1 MSHSEKFQKLA
12 DEAKAK
18 IQEISI
24 DELNLLVLEQSPIL
38 VDVREDEEWEKAHA
52 IGAIHLSRGTI
63 EQKIEENKKFIQQ
76 YIENPKILLTD
87 FGLLQNKN
95 TITRTVQKLGYT
107 QVKSLVGGFKAWQ
120 EAGLPTTD
128 DLDSSIRS

>member
-18 IQEISI
+18 IQKISI
-24 DELNLLVLEQSPIL
+24 DELNLLVPEQSPIL

-63 EQKIEENKKFIQQ
+63 EQKIEEVIPDPETPIICYCGGGNRSALVA
-76 YIENPKILLTD
+76 ESL
-87 FGLLQNKN
+87 
-95 TITRTVQKLGYT
+95 QKLGYT
-107 QVKSLVGGFKAWQ
+107 QVQSLVGGFKAWQ

>member
-24 DELNLLVLEQSPIL
+24 DELNLLVPEQSPIL

-63 EQKIEENKKFIQQ
+63 EQKIEEVIPDPETPIICYCGGGNRSALVA
-76 YIENPKILLTD
+76 ESL
-87 FGLLQNKN
+87 
-95 TITRTVQKLGYT
+95 QKLGYT
-107 QVKSLVGGFKAWQ
+107 QIRSLVGGFKAWQ

>member
-63 EQKIEENKKFIQQ
+63 EQKIEEVIPDPETPIICYCGGGNRSALVA
-76 YIENPKILLTD
+76 ESL
-87 FGLLQNKN
+87 
-95 TITRTVQKLGYT
+95 QKLGYT

>member
-24 DELNLLVLEQSPIL
+24 DELNLLVPEQSPIL

-63 EQKIEENKKFIQQ
+63 EQKIEEVIPDPETPIICYCGGGNRSALVA
-76 YIENPKILLTD
+76 ESL
-87 FGLLQNKN
+87 
-95 TITRTVQKLGYT
+95 QKLGYT

-128 DLDSSIRS
+128 DLNSSICS

>member
-18 IQEISI
+18 IREISI
-24 DELNLLVLEQSPIL
+24 DELNLLIPEQSPIL

-63 EQKIEENKKFIQQ
+63 EQKIEDVIPDPETPIICYCGGGNRSALVA
-76 YIENPKILLTD
+76 ESL
-87 FGLLQNKN
+87 
-95 TITRTVQKLGYT
+95 QKLGYT
-107 QVKSLVGGFKAWQ
+107 QVQSLVGGFKAWQ